1 MVFLWFSYG
10 FPMVITTTKLHV
22 PFSEMGSP
30 PRRSQGKRKSK
41 SHSGTPPGEGTRW
54 EEFRWFD
61 VILGM
66 NIGYGYGYDID
77 GYGMIWILGQIWIWN
92 DMDEYW
98 EGWLYRYMNHSFM
111 DIYWLVVF
119 LEHDWII
126 LPEISGM
133 PSSQLTKSYF
143 SEG

>member
-1 MVFLWFSYG
+1 
-10 FPMVITTTKLHV
+10 
-22 PFSEMGSP
+22 
-30 PRRSQGKRKSK
+30 
-41 SHSGTPPGEGTRW
+41 
-54 EEFRWFD
+54 
-61 VILGM
+61 M